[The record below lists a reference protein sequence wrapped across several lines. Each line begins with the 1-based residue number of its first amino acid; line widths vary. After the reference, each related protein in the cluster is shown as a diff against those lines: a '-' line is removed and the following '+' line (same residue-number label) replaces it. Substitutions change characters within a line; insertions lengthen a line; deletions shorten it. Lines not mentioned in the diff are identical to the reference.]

1 LFKIIFIVLDS
12 RPVFAEFGRS
22 FKDEVSPFLEGCAG
36 EGIVDA
42 AEGEEAVLEFEVA
55 PWAGEGKGGVDDW
68 DVGFEAGC

>member
-22 FKDEVSPFLEGCAG
+22 FKDEVGPFLEGCAG

-55 PWAGEGKGGVDDW
+55 P
-68 DVGFEAGC
+68 